1 MTMFIIHIEQVLLS
15 SAGFSA
21 HTLLPKLS
29 KLLVFFMGRGSNN
42 SSSNETVIWED
53 DVVPTVGLSG
63 ASLSD
68 TTHFISGDKPRR
80 KLSPGTHLLITLLR
94 SLRTYVHP
102 SNIGHWSDK
111 IGLLMAW
118 VSCSVARRVGAQQVQ
133 AVEHGGTA
141 SDSPKVTA
149 DDAAALIDCA
159 LPLIQEMLFAK
170 HPTVVDLA
178 ERSLRI
184 LAGVCNSRC
193 VCNCCLSVLRTV
205 LMQFLCSKHC
215 L

>member
-1 MTMFIIHIEQVLLS
+1 VLLS

-29 KLLVFFMGRGSNN
+29 KLLVFFMGRGFN
-42 SSSNETVIWED
+42 STNTNTVIWED
-53 DVVPTVGLSG
+53 DVVPAVGHVG

-68 TTHFISGDKPRR
+68 TTRR
-80 KLSPGTHLLITLLR
+80 RRLSPGTHLLITLLR

-133 AVEHGGTA
+133 VVEVSDAAVDA
-141 SDSPKVTA
+141 PQQQLSA

-159 LPLIQEMLFAK
+159 LPLLQEMLFAK

-184 LAGVCNSRC
+184 LAGAQ
-193 VCNCCLSVLRTV
+193 LSL
-205 LMQFLCSKHC
+205 L
-215 L
+215 

>member
-1 MTMFIIHIEQVLLS
+1 
-15 SAGFSA
+15 
-21 HTLLPKLS
+21 
-29 KLLVFFMGRGSNN
+29 MGRGS
-42 SSSNETVIWED
+42 SSSSSDVTVWED
-53 DVVPTVGLSG
+53 DVVPTVGHLG

-68 TTHFISGDKPRR
+68 INNNSSDKQRR

-133 AVEHGGTA
+133 AVEHGA
-141 SDSPKVTA
+141 KSVSPHVTA

-184 LAGVCNSRC
+184 LAGTCITAATC
-193 VCNCCLSVLRTV
+193 VSTVSASYMQRGCCSSAVSWQANVT
-205 LMQFLCSKHC
+205 
-215 L
+215 

>member
-1 MTMFIIHIEQVLLS
+1 MFTICNEQVLLS

-29 KLLVFFMGRGSNN
+29 KLLVFFMGRGSN
-42 SSSNETVIWED
+42 SSSSSDVTVWED
-53 DVVPTVGLSG
+53 DVVPTVGHLG

-68 TTHFISGDKPRR
+68 TNDSNSSDKPRR

-118 VSCSVARRVGAQQVQ
+118 VSCSIARRVGAQQVQ
-133 AVEHGGTA
+133 AVEHGAKNDT
-141 SDSPKVTA
+141 PKVTA

-184 LAGVCNSRC
+184 LAGT
-193 VCNCCLSVLRTV
+193 CNCRYMCKYCLSLLLVV
-205 LMQFLCSKHC
+205 VMQFMCSKRC
-215 L
+215 